1 MTHTYGVLLKTIEDT
16 PERAANGLAP
26 RVYYSFDDVAAHTD
40 LDAAINEAR
49 NLDCLSNTYTHK
61 HKSFT
66 VFGIVKI
73 DPDAF
78 KVDLVMDRSALIDR
92 FNEIDSIEE
101 EDAAEEMIYGS
112 YQDQV
117 TSYYNSTR

>member
-16 PERAANGLAP
+16 PERAANGLPP

-40 LDAAINEAR
+40 IDSAINEAR
-49 NLDCLSNTYTHK
+49 SLNGLSQRFAHK
-61 HKSFT
+61 PSKFT

-73 DPDAF
+73 DPDLF
-78 KVDLVMDRSALIDR
+78 KVEIVLDRAALIDR
-92 FNEIDSIEE
+92 FNELDSIEE
-101 EDAAEEMIYGS
+101 EEAAEEMIYGS